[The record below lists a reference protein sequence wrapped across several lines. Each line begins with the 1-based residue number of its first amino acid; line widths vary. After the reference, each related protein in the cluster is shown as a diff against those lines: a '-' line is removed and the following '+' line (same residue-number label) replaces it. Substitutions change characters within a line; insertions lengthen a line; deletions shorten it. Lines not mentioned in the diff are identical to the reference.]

1 MRGVEV
7 ITCLENEEE
16 DNTQR
21 NMVNDT
27 YKKTMT
33 FGEFHSLYSG
43 KGHFLVLSEDW
54 GEDSKSPGYVEA

>member
-43 KGHFLVLSEDW
+43 KGHFLVLSED
-54 GEDSKSPGYVEA
+54 